1 VLLEAL
7 ISEVGRCLIFLSFV
21 LHCSS
26 FIGVLLALP
35 FYRLKER
42 IRLTTSPRRC
52 LGGEGR
58 AGTIGVAMATCP
70 VHAGRPWLGMWR
82 RRVDGKWIRPSP
94 RNLRT

>member
-7 ISEVGRCLIFLSFV
+7 ISEVGRCLVFLSFI
-21 LHCSS
+21 LRCSS
-26 FIGVLLALP
+26 FIRVLLALP

-52 LGGEGR
+52 LRGEGG
-58 AGTIGVAMATCP
+58 AGTIGVAVATCP
-70 VHAGRPWLGMWR
+70 VHAYHPWLGTWQ